1 MIKLITISPK
11 SRKKHIMLIIE
22 LFFSFIA
29 LFLVLAFV
37 FKIIDNSKEPLG
49 FNYKNV
55 SIIDLTTPNMAGDS
69 IWKKRVE
76 VIEYLKSDVNVEN
89 IDYFYS
95 ANIFNN
101 DAFMHPGVPLKFE
114 NIVIPLEKIELMGAY
129 DKTEK
134 IFNIRIIEG
143 RWFSSED
150 NISKNRPVVINK
162 KLKEFIFGN
171 KNAIGKTMQYC
182 DLECTIVGVCID
194 FKIGGEYSKSGFI
207 FITRDT
213 QAEGL
218 LYKNWSCMNG
228 RNCGSNEFIKLKD
241 ASISKMSELS
251 KKIATKFPGFSI
263 QFRPLEK
270 NHQAYITRTWGP
282 LILIL
287 AIFLFL
293 FINVLFGLF
302 GILWYNISLRKS
314 EIGIRMA
321 TGANKIQIFRQ
332 FIGEVLQITSLGI
345 VPGIIVALQFPIL
358 KAFDIETPVYLWAML
373 AAAAIIYLL
382 VVLCALFPTS
392 QATKIQPALALHDE

>member
-1 MIKLITISPK
+1 MSKLITISPK
-11 SRKKHIMLIIE
+11 SRKKHMMLIIE

-29 LFLVLAFV
+29 LFLVFAFV
-37 FKIIDNSKEPLG
+37 FRIINNSKEPINL
-49 FNYKNV
+49 NYKNV
-55 SIIDLTTPNMAGDS
+55 SLLGGSFPDIASDS
-69 IWKKRVE
+69 LEKLRVE
-76 VIEYLKSDVNVEN
+76 IMDYLKSDDNVEN
-89 IDYFYS
+89 IETFSS
-95 ANIFNN
+95 ANIFNS
-101 DAFMHPGVPLKFE
+101 DAFMHPGKPLKFE
-114 NIVIPLEKIELMGAY
+114 NLIIPPEEVELMGGY
-129 DKTEK
+129 DRTDK
-134 IFNIRIIEG
+134 IFNIKTLEG
-143 RWFSSED
+143 RWFNSED
-150 NISKNRPVVINK
+150 NASKNRPVVINK

-171 KNAIGKTMQYC
+171 KNAIGKTMVYC
-182 DLECTIVGVCID
+182 EWKCTIVGVCND
-194 FKIGGEYSKSGFI
+194 FKIKGEYSKCGFI

-213 QAEGL
+213 EVKGL
-218 LYKNWSCMNG
+218 LYETSNCMDG
-228 RNCGSNEFIKLKD
+228 RNCGTNEFIKLKD

-270 NHQAYITRTWGP
+270 DHQAYITRTWGP

-287 AIFLFL
+287 AIFFFL

-321 TGANKIQIFRQ
+321 SGANKTHIYKH
-332 FIGEVLQITSLGI
+332 FIGEIVQLTSLGI
-345 VPGIIVALQFPIL
+345 VPGFLVAIQFPIL

-373 AAAAIIYLL
+373 AAAAIIYML